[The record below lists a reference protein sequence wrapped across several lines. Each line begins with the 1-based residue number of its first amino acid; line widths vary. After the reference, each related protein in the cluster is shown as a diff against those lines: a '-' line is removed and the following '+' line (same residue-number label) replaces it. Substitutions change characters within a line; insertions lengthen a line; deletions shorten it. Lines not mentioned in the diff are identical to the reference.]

1 MRTTTLLFSLLLIT
15 GSSAQPILRRPP
27 TIGVGLEV
35 GSPIGA
41 FDDTW
46 GREMAGLSGNFT
58 APMGVLPFDW
68 GLDVGWARMGSARDV
83 VAVNEENLEATTGDI
98 KVNSNIYSYHAQL
111 RLKPFNGKV
120 SPYIEAMAGTRQ
132 FTTRTEINVDGL
144 DQPLREERNASAFTW
159 STGWAA
165 GVQVAAGKVLYF
177 EGRVE
182 RLNGGE
188 VTYVDPA
195 SIAISPEGQ
204 VSYGTLTSGSRIV
217 NVHVGIGLRF

>member
-120 SPYIEAMAGTRQ
+120 SPYIEAMAARANSPPGRRSMSTAW
-132 FTTRTEINVDGL
+132 TSPCV
-144 DQPLREERNASAFTW
+144 RNAMQAPSPGAPAGPLACRLQLARS
-159 STGWAA
+159 STSKA
-165 GVQVAAGKVLYF
+165 VS
-177 EGRVE
+177 
-182 RLNGGE
+182 NGSTA
-188 VTYVDPA
+188 V
-195 SIAISPEGQ
+195 
-204 VSYGTLTSGSRIV
+204 R
-217 NVHVGIGLRF
+217 